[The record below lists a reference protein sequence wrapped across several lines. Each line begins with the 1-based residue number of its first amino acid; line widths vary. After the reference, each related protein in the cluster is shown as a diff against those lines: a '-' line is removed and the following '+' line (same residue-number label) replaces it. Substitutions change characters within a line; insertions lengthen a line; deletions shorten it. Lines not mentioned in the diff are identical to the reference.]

1 MKLRKAWIFTF
12 SALLLIPF
20 LSIESFSDDEGSFIT
35 TDKESYSAGETIS
48 VTGQVAISSGSPVI
62 IQVLTPLGTYA
73 HIAQITP
80 DSENNFSEDIAT
92 SIGGKWKASGTYIIK
107 ATHYYGSF
115 ETQFEYGGM
124 MSAQMNPST
133 ETSSESEDGVEF
145 GIGGTIDPFAEGTS
159 VMQLEDYEIFYKIT
173 GAKILKI
180 YPLPEDK
187 SLMIEIETF
196 SDGELT
202 ITLPKQII
210 DTNEGSFFV
219 LVDGDETNHD
229 ALSVPGFWTL
239 TIPFSYG
246 SEEIEIIGT
255 FVIPEFGTIALL
267 ILVVSISTIVV
278 ISAKNKQMFYPK
290 M

>member
-1 MKLRKAWIFTF
+1 MRLRRFWLLTF

-35 TDKESYSAGETIS
+35 TDKESYSAGEPIS

-219 LVDGDETNHD
+219 LVDGEETNHD
-229 ALSVPGFWTL
+229 ASSTLTSWTL
-239 TIPFSYG
+239 TIPFYNG
-246 SEEIEIIGT
+246 TEDIEIIGT
-255 FVIPEFGTIALL
+255 FVIPEFGTIAAI
-267 ILVVSISTIVV
+267 ILAVAITSIIVL
-278 ISAKNKQMFYPK
+278 SAKTKLSIMPK
-290 M
+290 L